1 MTVSEKVIENLTT
14 MYSDQP
20 TFNESKIAIIV
31 DKVVKEVISAR
42 NYKDVGYSDEQIES
56 DLFNYESQIYNLSE
70 YDFAHFGAPHE
81 TSHSE
86 PSTSRTWIDRN
97 KLFSGIVALSP
108 LR

>member
-1 MTVSEKVIENLTT
+1 MTVAEKVIDNLTT
-14 MYSDQP
+14 MYSDEK
-20 TFNESKIAIIV
+20 TFNEKKIAVIV
-31 DKVVKEVISAR
+31 DKVVKEVITAR
-42 NYKDVGYSDEQIES
+42 NYKAVGYSDEQIES
-56 DLFNYESQIYNLSE
+56 DLLNYESQIYNLSE

-86 PSTSRTWIDRN
+86 LSSSRSWIDRS

>member
-20 TFNESKIAIIV
+20 TFNEGKIAIIV
-31 DKVVKEVISAR
+31 DKVIKEVITAR
-42 NYKDVGYSDEQIES
+42 NYKDVGYSDEQIEL

>member
-1 MTVSEKVIENLTT
+1 MTVSEKVIENLKT
-14 MYSDQP
+14 MYSDQS
-20 TFNESKIAIIV
+20 TYNEGKIAVIV
-31 DKVVKEVISAR
+31 DKVVKEVITAK
-42 NYKDVGYSDEQIES
+42 NYKAVGYSDEQIEA
-56 DLFNYESQIYNLSE
+56 DLLNYESQIYNLSE

-108 LR
+108 LL